1 MKSPRQWFQQLF
13 HQKRRVFVNQGRIHL
28 ELRDINLEQLARL
41 EKLFHGQVC
50 ALDGIYWCVYNQAL
64 HRFVIAYQP
73 EKLTRDPGFN
83 ATLGAHYLG
92 EQIDAFGGSYILTFI
107 AYNAGP
113 RKVPEWIERYG
124 DPRGK
129 SIDEVVDWIERIP
142 FPETRNYVMRVMEN
156 YQVYKSRLGQK
167 TDIVHDLRFGR

>member
-1 MKSPRQWFQQLF
+1 MVEFRPALVGAGLCLGLTARGVA
-13 HQKRRVFVNQGRIHL
+13 KR
-28 ELRDINLEQLARL
+28 
-41 EKLFHGQVC
+41 HGISY
-50 ALDGIYWCVYNQAL
+50 A
-64 HRFVIAYQP
+64 P
-73 EKLTRDPGFN
+73 EKLTGDAGFN

-142 FPETRNYVMRVMEN
+142 FTETRDYVQRVMEN
-156 YQVYKSRLGQK
+156 YQVYKLLLDQK
-167 TDIVHDLRFGR
+167 ADIVADLTAGG

>member
-1 MKSPRQWFQQLF
+1 MQLLPSTA
-13 HQKRRVFVNQGRIHL
+13 KGVA
-28 ELRDINLEQLARL
+28 AR
-41 EKLFHGQVC
+41 HG
-50 ALDGIYWCVYNQAL
+50 
-64 HRFVIAYQP
+64 IAYQP
-73 EKLTRDPGFN
+73 DKLTRDPGFN

-142 FPETRNYVMRVMEN
+142 YAETRSYVQRVMEN
-156 YQVYKSRLGQK
+156 YQVYKMRLSGSY
-167 TDIVHDLRFGR
+167 DINGDLVNGR